1 MPASATTFD
10 FNSGNKAMDDY
21 SHSRAA
27 RGFTLIEL
35 MVTVAIIG
43 ILSAVTYPSYTDYVR
58 RGRVADGL
66 AQLGQYQLAME
77 QASQDNGNY
86 GTEACAVAVP
96 GASAFFTTSCVLG
109 AGGTTFVAKATG
121 KGAMAGHTYTINEE
135 GTRRTTAFVKTVT
148 LPAPCWLVR
157 AGDC

>member
-1 MPASATTFD
+1 MFDGYSKSRVANPTF
-10 FNSGNKAMDDY
+10 
-21 SHSRAA
+21 RPA

-86 GTEACAVAVP
+86 GTATCAVTAP
-96 GASAFFTTSCVLG
+96 AATAFFTTSCVLG
-109 AGGTTFVAKATG
+109 AGGATYVAKAIG
-121 KGAMAGHTYTINEE
+121 QGVMAGHTYTINEE
-135 GTRRTTAFVKTVT
+135 GTRRTTAFVKSVT